1 MPLRTE
7 TTVEYYF
14 DNAYLFYC
22 KTHDCLRVS
31 NNHEDSVLLQG
42 ITQKDVNEFI
52 SSYISYVLDD
62 DDLKDQ
68 FEQSLKLVKEEDV
81 TDSEGRPLWRQHIS
95 Y

>member
-14 DNAYLFYC
+14 DKAYLFYC

-31 NNHEDSVLLQG
+31 NNHEDSVLLNG
-42 ITQKDVNEFI
+42 ITQKDVNSFI
-52 SSYISYVLDD
+52 ESYFEYVLDD
-62 DDLKDQ
+62 VPMKEYFLERLKNKD
-68 FEQSLKLVKEEDV
+68 EDKMLEDSWVKLH
-81 TDSEGRPLWRQHIS
+81 TF